1 MNTYFN
7 PRKGFQ
13 SFNTD
18 LQIRACKIAFLGNS
32 VTAQKEGYAHQ
43 LAIQIND
50 YFQPTHEFIFAGIGG
65 IGSLASCF
73 LIEDFVLRHQPDF
86 CFVECTV
93 ADIGYATPHQYL
105 KPALE
110 GIIQKLSSLSTKICF
125 LHLFNT
131 HTVHLRSDEIIW
143 EYEEVLNYYKIP
155 SINVREKINSG
166 ILDKDFQ
173 VTDIL
178 YDGVHTTKIGALIYS
193 DFIMK
198 ALISILNGGTD
209 DSIKPNNRPDSNFR
223 YTQIVLPKSLINDN
237 SEHLVKARFR
247 GLIKYIQIDNAYT
260 FETSLNDGIIIGF
273 FIIADETSGVIHIR
287 FGDISFHVQTY
298 DQWCNKERIQA
309 VILEKPVATFQKLRI
324 SLTTLDSA
332 SRGANGTSNNFKR
345 MGSSWK
351 LIGLMVAFSND
362 PKQKVRLW

>member
-1 MNTYFN
+1 MKTYFY
-7 PRKGFQ
+7 PREGFQ

-43 LAIQIND
+43 LAIQINEC
-50 YFQPTHEFIFAGIGG
+50 FQPTHEFIYAGIGG

-93 ADIGYATPHQYL
+93 ADIGHATPPQYL
-105 KPALE
+105 KSAIE
-110 GIIQKLSSLSTKICF
+110 GIIQKLRSSPSKICF
-125 LHLFNT
+125 LHLFCD
-131 HTVHLRSDEIIW
+131 HTSPERANEVISV
-143 EYEEVLNYYKIP
+143 YEDVADYYKIP

-178 YDGVHTTKIGALIYS
+178 YDGVHTTKLGALIYS
-193 DFIMK
+193 DLIMK
-198 ALISILNGGTD
+198 AFISILIGGTD
-209 DSIKPNNRPDSNFR
+209 DYIKPNKRPDKTFR
-223 YTQIVLPKSLINDN
+223 YTQIVLPESLIYDT
-237 SEHLVKARFR
+237 SEHLVKARFK
-247 GLIKYIQIDNAYT
+247 GLIKYIQIDNEYT
-260 FETSLNDGIIIGF
+260 FETSLDDGIIIGF

-287 FGDISFHVQTY
+287 FGDNSFHVQTY

-309 VILEKPVATFQKLRI
+309 VILEKPVATSQKLRI
-324 SLTTLDSA
+324 SLTKLDSA
-332 SRGANGTSNNFKR
+332 SRGANGTSNKFKR

-351 LIGLMVAFSND
+351 LIGLMVAFSNE